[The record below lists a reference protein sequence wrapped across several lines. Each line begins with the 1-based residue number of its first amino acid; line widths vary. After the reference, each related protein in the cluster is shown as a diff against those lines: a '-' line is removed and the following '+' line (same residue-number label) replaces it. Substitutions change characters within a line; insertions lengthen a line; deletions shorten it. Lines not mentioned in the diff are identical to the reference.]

1 MTTDT
6 GRAGEGDCVRFEELR
21 TLAHRAVEAGR
32 LEEAEDY
39 IGQALVWAREHGT
52 QQQVDHALCNRAA
65 LAIQLGRGDGEL
77 SVLRE
82 ILMRSADP
90 GTSRLAAYH
99 LSLHYEVAKNFK
111 KSLFYARIARDRASA
126 LGVPEWLASSHNQLG
141 NALLG
146 ESLIPEASREYEQA
160 LALMPAEK
168 SVVRALVLNNLGY
181 CRVLQRQFEEGYALL
196 YEALSDLRR
205 FRAVRYQVLPHLDL
219 CFAHLETGR
228 YRLASRQGS
237 LALRLAEETGQVDS
251 IKNALYLL
259 GEAANLSG
267 DTETAREQFTR
278 LHRDFFPEQ
287 TYLPGFLLA
296 VDVRKL
302 VNLHA

>member
-1 MTTDT
+1 MITDT
-6 GRAGEGDCVRFEELR
+6 GKVDGAAFEELR
-21 TLAHRAVEAGR
+21 SLAHRAVDAGR
-32 LEEAEDY
+32 LEEAQSFIE
-39 IGQALVWAREHGT
+39 QALAWAREHGT
-52 QQQVDHALCNRAA
+52 QQQVDHASCNRAA
-65 LAIQLGRGDGEL
+65 LAIQLGRGEGEL
-77 SVLRE
+77 AALRE
-82 ILMRSADP
+82 ILLRSGDP
-90 GTSRLAAYH
+90 ATNRLAAYH
-99 LSLHYEVAKNFK
+99 LSLHYEVVKNFK
-111 KSLFYARIARDRASA
+111 KSLFYARIARDRANV

-146 ESLIPEASREYEQA
+146 ESLIDEASREYEQA
-160 LALMPAEK
+160 LELMPGER

-181 CRVLQRQFEEGYALL
+181 CRVLQRRSHEGYALL
-196 YEALSDLRR
+196 YEALSDLRK
-205 FRAVRYQVLPHLDL
+205 FRALRYQVLPHLDL

-228 YRLASRQGS
+228 YRLANRQGM
-237 LALRLAEETGQVDS
+237 LALRLAEETGQIDS

-267 DTETAREQFTR
+267 DTETAREHFTR
-278 LHRDFFPEQ
+278 LHREFFPDQ

>member
-1 MTTDT
+1 MIIET
-6 GRAGEGDCVRFEELR
+6 GRGEGAWFEELR
-21 TLAHRAVEAGR
+21 SRAHRAVDAGR
-32 LEEAEDY
+32 LEEAQGFVE
-39 IGQALVWAREHGT
+39 QALAWAREHGT

-65 LAIQLGRGDGEL
+65 LAIQLGRGEGEL
-77 SVLRE
+77 VALRE
-82 ILMRSADP
+82 ILLRSGDP
-90 GTSRLAAYH
+90 ATNRLAAYH
-99 LSLHYEVAKNFK
+99 LSLHYEVVKNFK
-111 KSLFYARIARDRASA
+111 KSLFYARIARDRATV

-146 ESLIPEASREYEQA
+146 ESLIDEASREYEQA
-160 LALMPAEK
+160 LELMPGER

-181 CRVLQRQFEEGYALL
+181 CRVLQRRFREGYALL
-196 YEALSDLRR
+196 YDALADLRR

-228 YRLASRQGS
+228 HRLARRQGMS
-237 LALRLAEETGQVDS
+237 ALRLAEETGQIDS

-267 DTETAREQFTR
+267 DTDTARGHFTR
-278 LHRDFFPEQ
+278 LHREFFPEQ

>member
-1 MTTDT
+1 MDT
-6 GRAGEGDCVRFEELR
+6 VKAAGEDCARFEELR
-21 TLAHRAVEAGR
+21 NLAHRAVDAGR
-32 LEEAEDY
+32 LEEAQEF
-39 IGQALVWAREHGT
+39 IEQALCWAKAHGS

-77 SVLRE
+77 TALRE

-90 GTSRLAAYH
+90 GTNRLAAYH
-99 LSLHYEVAKNFK
+99 LSLHYEVVKNFK
-111 KSLFYARIARDRASA
+111 KSLFYARIARDRAA
-126 LGVPEWLASSHNQLG
+126 VLGVPEWLASSHNQLG

-146 ESLIPEASREYEQA
+146 ESLIPDALREYEQA

-181 CRVLQRQFEEGYALL
+181 CRVLQGQFDEGYSLL
-196 YEALSDLRR
+196 YEALSDLRK
-205 FRAVRYQVLPHLDL
+205 FRALRYQVLPHLDL

-228 YRLASRQGS
+228 YRLANHQGR

-267 DTETAREQFTR
+267 DTETARGHFTR

>member
-1 MTTDT
+1 MISDT
-6 GRAGEGDCVRFEELR
+6 GRVDTARFEEIR
-21 TLAHRAVEAGR
+21 NQAHRAVDAGN
-32 LEEAEDY
+32 LNAALAYTE
-39 IGQALVWAREHGT
+39 QALSWASEHGT
-52 QQQVDHALCNRAA
+52 QQQVDHAVCNRAA
-65 LAIQLGRGDGEL
+65 LAIQLGRGEGEL
-77 SVLRE
+77 AKLRE
-82 ILMRSADP
+82 ILLRSGDP
-90 GTSRLAAYH
+90 ATNRLAAYH
-99 LSLHYEVAKNFK
+99 LSLYYEHTKNFK
-111 KSLFYARIARDRASA
+111 KSLFYARIARDRAA
-126 LGVPEWLASSHNQLG
+126 VLDVPEWLASSHNQLG

-146 ESLIPEASREYEQA
+146 ESLIDEASREYEQA
-160 LALMPAEK
+160 LELMPAGP

-181 CRVLQRQFEEGYALL
+181 CRVLHRRFPEGYKLL
-196 YEALSDLRR
+196 YEALSGLRK
-205 FRAVRYQVLPHLDL
+205 FRAGRYQVLPHLDL

-228 YRLASRQGS
+228 YRLARRQGMA
-237 LALRLAEETGQVDS
+237 ALRLAEQTGQADS

-267 DTETAREQFTR
+267 DIETARDHFTQ

>member
-1 MTTDT
+1 LITDT
-6 GRAGEGDCVRFEELR
+6 GKVDGAAFEELR
-21 TLAHRAVEAGR
+21 SLAHRAVDAGR
-32 LEEAEDY
+32 LEEAQSFIE
-39 IGQALVWAREHGT
+39 QALAWAREHGT
-52 QQQVDHALCNRAA
+52 QQQVDHASCNRAA
-65 LAIQLGRGDGEL
+65 LAIQLGRGEGEL
-77 SVLRE
+77 AALRE
-82 ILMRSADP
+82 ILLRSGDP
-90 GTSRLAAYH
+90 ATNRLAAYH
-99 LSLHYEVAKNFK
+99 LSLHYEVVKNFK
-111 KSLFYARIARDRASA
+111 KSLFYARIARDRANV

-146 ESLIPEASREYEQA
+146 ESLIDEASREYEQA
-160 LALMPAEK
+160 LELMPGER

-181 CRVLQRQFEEGYALL
+181 CRVLQRRSHEGYALL
-196 YEALSDLRR
+196 YEALSDLRK
-205 FRAVRYQVLPHLDL
+205 FRALRYQVLPHLDL

-228 YRLASRQGS
+228 YRLANRQGM
-237 LALRLAEETGQVDS
+237 LALRLAEETGQIDS

-267 DTETAREQFTR
+267 DTETAREHFTR
-278 LHRDFFPEQ
+278 LHREFFPDQ